1 MAEISILG
9 RAPSPAARAGGE
21 GAVEQRG
28 FALVAVLWA
37 GMMLAI
43 IVASLMASARSEA
56 LIARNRL
63 RTATLDATADAAIN
77 AAILRM
83 LDPVPAQQPPAD
95 GSAFPVPFNGRT
107 AEVRVTDEAGKV
119 DLNKG
124 DGALLTLLLRAA
136 GLEPDAAK
144 AMSDR
149 IQDWRE
155 RSSLH
160 RLAGAGEADYSDAGA
175 PYGPRRG
182 PFQTLDE
189 LRLVLGMTPQL
200 FDRLAPSLTL
210 ATGTQWVE
218 PDYAGHDVLMV
229 LANMDE
235 TAVDEKLAARAAAP
249 PPRVQPGH
257 AYTIEAQVDEPGG
270 RMTKRAVIRLT
281 GNRAAP
287 IAVYSWERV
296 IAP

>member
-1 MAEISILG
+1 MRPTDACG
-9 RAPSPAARAGGE
+9 SPDHE
-21 GAVEQRG
+21 RG

-63 RTATLDATADAAIN
+63 RAATLAATADAAIN

-83 LDPVPAQQPPAD
+83 LDPVPAQQPPVD
-95 GSAFPVPFNGRT
+95 GSAFAVPFNGRT
-107 AEVRVTDEAGKV
+107 AEVSVVDEAGKV
-119 DLNKG
+119 DLNKS

-136 GLEPDAAK
+136 GLDQDAAQ

-155 RSSLH
+155 RSALH
-160 RLAGAGEADYSDAGA
+160 RLAGAGEADYRDAGA
-175 PYGPRRG
+175 AYAPRRG

-200 FDRLAPSLTL
+200 YERLAPSLTL

-235 TAVDEKLAARAAAP
+235 TAVEERLAARTTARPMA
-249 PPRVQPGH
+249 VQAGH
-257 AYTIEAQVDEPGG
+257 AYTIEARVAEPGAS
-270 RMTKRAVIRLT
+270 MTRRAVIRLT

-296 IAP
+296 TAP